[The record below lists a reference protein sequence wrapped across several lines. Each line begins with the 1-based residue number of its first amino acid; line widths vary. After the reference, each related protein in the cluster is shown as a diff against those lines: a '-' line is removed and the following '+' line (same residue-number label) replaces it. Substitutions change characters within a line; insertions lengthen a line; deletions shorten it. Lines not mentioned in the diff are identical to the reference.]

1 MKRKYW
7 VLSPNVMNGADE
19 TEWKNAISNLKRA
32 FIGYDDQHRF
42 GQIFKNDIRIGD
54 VILIAQGQNSN
65 KKFFLCGFVDS
76 EAKYEHLDGT
86 PETVQNRK
94 LKFTIPK

>member
-32 FIGYDDQHRF
+32 FIGYDDHICLYQR
-42 GQIFKNDIRIGD
+42 GNE
-54 VILIAQGQNSN
+54 L
-65 KKFFLCGFVDS
+65 
-76 EAKYEHLDGT
+76 
-86 PETVQNRK
+86 
-94 LKFTIPK
+94 